1 MNRYINIL
9 LGTLFFLLAISARS
23 FAEDITITTYYPA
36 PFGSYNTLQV
46 FPNSAP
52 PITCDDQ
59 HVGFMYFRQDP
70 DPSLSELLVC
80 KGAAQGWKTVAS
92 GGASAYWTNTAT
104 TVHLVDSNN
113 NVAIGDTDSQGKKL
127 RLRVSTGNTSG
138 ETITTESYI
147 HGHPTA
153 DASTAIYKSFLG
165 YNWRDPTDSAQTIGE
180 LTGVN
185 GFVDINGPGTSTNN
199 IGLLGGVRINSGV
212 AATAT
217 YASGV
222 AGQILASGGTFG
234 SAAAIRALSP
244 QTGGT
249 INNLYGVYIDNQDV
263 IGTNRYALYYNG
275 ASPVVV
281 TADSKVGI
289 GTNTPGAKLHVVGDG
304 VLIDPPN
311 FSGLSQGGLI
321 AMRRYD
327 GAKTWTISHGGGLY
341 GSDLLFITSHGSTY
355 PYVMRLGMS
364 PVELEIYGNVTLK
377 NLPSAPA
384 MKMIIEGSV
393 GIGRD
398 PATYRLEIAGDA
410 GKTVGGNVW
419 QTLSDSRIK
428 TDIQE
433 LKNPIEV
440 INKLHP
446 VKFRYSR
453 DFRRKNNLSEN
464 KYYYNFVAQEFQKVF
479 PESVRPDAEGYLYLD
494 TSSVSPYLVAAVQVM
509 DSFIKNQQQ
518 EIDGLKSEI
527 TKLQAKI
534 K

>member
-1 MNRYINIL
+1 MKRMVLISVLSWIVL
-9 LGTLFFLLAISARS
+9 SLATIRS
-23 FAEDITITTYYPA
+23 FAEDITVTTYYPA

-275 ASPVVV
+275 ASKVVI
-281 TADSKVGI
+281 TANGRMGI
-289 GTNTPGAKLHVVGDG
+289 GTDTPGTNTNLQVEGDAR
-304 VLIDPPN
+304 VD
-311 FSGLSQGGLI
+311 
-321 AMRRYD
+321 
-327 GAKTWTISHGGGLY
+327 
-341 GSDLLFITSHGSTY
+341 
-355 PYVMRLGMS
+355 
-364 PVELEIYGNVTLK
+364 GNVIF
-377 NLPSAPA
+377 N
-384 MKMIIEGSV
+384 G
-393 GIGRD
+393 
-398 PATYRLEIAGDA
+398 
-410 GKTVGGNVW
+410 
-419 QTLSDSRIK
+419 
-428 TDIQE
+428 
-433 LKNPIEV
+433 
-440 INKLHP
+440 
-446 VKFRYSR
+446 
-453 DFRRKNNLSEN
+453 
-464 KYYYNFVAQEFQKVF
+464 QKICKCI
-479 PESVRPDAEGYLYLD
+479 DCTG
-494 TSSVSPYLVAAVQVM
+494 VSPCAIVYLTSTIVPG
-509 DSFIKNQQQ
+509 SFNKEQCSAFCSDYIGITPA
-518 EIDGLKSEI
+518 IDCFYELGCLFVNGTSKGVVRSCGGYTVPLI
-527 TKLQAKI
+527 PSPNCGWQ
-534 K
+534 

>member
-1 MNRYINIL
+1 MSKGFNIL
-9 LGTLFFLLAISARS
+9 SLSVILFLVLFSVC

-36 PFGSYNTLQV
+36 PYGSY
-46 FPNSAP
+46 A
-52 PITCDDQ
+52 
-59 HVGFMYFRQDP
+59 
-70 DPSLSELLVC
+70 ELR
-80 KGAAQGWKTVAS
+80 AQR
-92 GGASAYWTNTAT
+92 
-104 TVHLVDSNN
+104 
-113 NVAIGDTDSQGKKL
+113 VAIGDSY
-127 RLRVSTGNTSG
+127 STGNYCWSPATC
-138 ETITTESYI
+138 TNPINV
-147 HGHPTA
+147 HA
-153 DASTAIYKSFLG
+153 DL
-165 YNWRDPTDSAQTIGE
+165 
-180 LTGVN
+180 
-185 GFVDINGPGTSTNN
+185 
-199 IGLLGGVRINSGV
+199 
-212 AATAT
+212 
-217 YASGV
+217 
-222 AGQILASGGTFG
+222 
-234 SAAAIRALSP
+234 
-244 QTGGT
+244 
-249 INNLYGVYIDNQDV
+249 
-263 IGTNRYALYYNG
+263 
-275 ASPVVV
+275 VVEGN
-281 TADSKVGI
+281 VGI
-289 GTNTPGAKLHVVGDG
+289 GTVNPAHRLEIVTDSTNLLRLTSTAMENMPTGIEFKNAGDITWRIGASVDSTFLYNKFSIYDGLKDVHRLLIDGSGHVGIGTKTPEAKLHLVGDQL
-304 VLIDPPN
+304 LIDPSN
-311 FSGLSQGGLI
+311 FTGLSQGGLI
-321 AMRRYD
+321 GLRRYD
-327 GAKTWTISHGGGLY
+327 GAKTWFISHGGSATY
-341 GSDLLFITSHGSTY
+341 AMDLLFISSHHATI

-364 PVELEIYGNVTLK
+364 PVEVEMYGNVTLK
-377 NLPSAPA
+377 NLPSASA

-518 EIDGLKSEI
+518 EIDGLKTEI
-527 TKLQAKI
+527 AKLQSKI